1 MFGLDSVG
9 VMFAGA
15 AFGACL
21 LAWLLVSSH
30 KWHGHFSSDS
40 HFGIQKFHTEPTS
53 RVGGVAVFSGVLVAF
68 VLSPPAVQT
77 LLGPLLLASLPAF
90 LFGLAED
97 LSKQVG
103 VLPRLLATMSS
114 GLLGWYLT
122 GYAIS
127 DVNVPGFDQ
136 LLGFTLVSVL
146 FTALAVGGVANAINI
161 IDGLNG
167 LATGTIIIITISFA
181 LMAGALGDDALAQTS
196 LIIAAATFGF
206 VLFNWPLG
214 RLFLGDG
221 GAYFLGFC
229 AAWLAVLLM
238 ARHPEVSAWAPLL
251 VCAYPVLEV
260 GFSVQRR
267 RKRGQH
273 PGHPDRLHLHSLVK
287 RRFVRKLL
295 PHASNL
301 TRNSVSGAIMWA
313 PSLVLGWFAIH
324 YFTNTSAL
332 ALCLLVFGLAYSAV
346 YRRLS
351 QFRWCMTPATL
362 SKIMTQ
368 SVRHQI

>member
-1 MFGLDSVG
+1 MNFFNNSELV
-9 VMFAGA
+9 FAA
-15 AFGACL
+15 TVFISCL
-21 LAWLLVSSH
+21 VAWLLVASQN
-30 KWHGHFSSDS
+30 WHHRFSADS
-40 HFGIQKFHTEPTS
+40 HVGIQKFHTHLTP
-53 RVGGVAVFSGVLVAF
+53 RIGGVAVFSGALAALF
-68 VLSPPAVQT
+68 LSPPEVKA
-77 LLGPLLLASLPAF
+77 LLSPLLLASLPAF

-122 GYAIS
+122 GFVITHI
-127 DVNVPGFDQ
+127 NVPGFDW

-167 LATGTIIIITISFA
+167 LAPGTIIIITGSFA
-181 LMAGALGDDALAQTS
+181 LMASLLGDGALAQTS

-206 VLFNWPLG
+206 TLLNWPLG
-214 RLFLGDG
+214 KLFMGDG

-229 AAWLAVLLM
+229 AAWLAVLIM

-287 RRFVRKLL
+287 RRLVRKLL
-295 PHASNL
+295 PHASTM
-301 TRNSVSGAIMWA
+301 TRNSVAGAIMWA
-313 PSLVLGWFAIH
+313 PSLVLGWFAVH
-324 YFTNTSAL
+324 YLTDTSTL

-362 SKIMTQ
+362 SPP
-368 SVRHQI
+368 RHQTSTN

>member
-167 LATGTIIIITISFA
+167 IAVGTIIIIACSFA
-181 LMAGALGDDALAQTS
+181 LLANVLGDDSLAQTS
-196 LIIAAATFGF
+196 FIIAAAVFGF
-206 VLFNWPLG
+206 GLFNWPFG
-214 RLFLGDG
+214 KLFLGDG
-221 GAYFLGFC
+221 GAYFLGFGV
-229 AAWLAVLLM
+229 AWLGVMLM

-273 PGHPDRLHLHSLVK
+273 LGHPDRLHLHSLVN

-295 PHASNL
+295 PHASNM
-301 TRNSVSGAIMWA
+301 TRNSVAGAFMWA
-313 PSLVLGWFAIH
+313 PSLVLGWMAVYNYTDSPTLI
-324 YFTNTSAL
+324 A
-332 ALCLLVFGLAYSAV
+332 CLLVFALTYSVAYA
-346 YRRLS
+346 RLT
-351 QFRWCMTPATL
+351 QFRWCMTPATM
-362 SKIMTQ
+362 SKKLA
-368 SVRHQI
+368 VQING